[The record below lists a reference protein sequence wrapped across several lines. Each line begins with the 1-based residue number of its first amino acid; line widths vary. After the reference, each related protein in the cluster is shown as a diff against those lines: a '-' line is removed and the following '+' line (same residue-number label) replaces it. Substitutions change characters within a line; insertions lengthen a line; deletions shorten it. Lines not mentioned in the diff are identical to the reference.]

1 MFSIFAKRVV
11 RSLRVKVHWKGEA
24 VSSYRRPKASSR
36 CSELS
41 EGFEVVGREYLPLN
55 NGEVKLN
62 LIEPASVDGGVHQE
76 HVGPL
81 RAQAVDRLLAAMGG
95 TVVHDPENATCRLV
109 GFSAHDFFNQAI
121 DRSNAGFLF
130 AAAEHLGPMHVPRRQ
145 IGPCAFTEIFVFD
158 SGGTTWCGR

>member
-1 MFSIFAKRVV
+1 MFEFA
-11 RSLRVKVHWKGEA
+11 
-24 VSSYRRPKASSR
+24 
-36 CSELS
+36 
-41 EGFEVVGREYLPLN
+41 EGFEVTGCEYFPLD
-55 NGEVKLN
+55 NGEINFN
-62 LIEPASVDGGVHQE
+62 LIEPTGMDRGVYEE

-109 GFSAHDFFNQAI
+109 GFSAHDFCNQAI

-145 IGPCAFTEIFVFD
+145 IGPCACTEIFVFH